1 MVEKLV
7 IVLDTGSVLNLA
19 KCHQLTLDLLNSGTS
34 VWNKLVKRACPESV
48 RINLGHIRPPRV
60 MSDRTMMTGV
70 LVQERAEMANLIAI
84 LKMLEDPKACL
95 LAILDLICQRF
106 ASYEEEHRL
115 GTVEGNGNEDE
126 DDNDLNMFEAYPAQL
141 VQVVD
146 SRNQP
151 CSVSLLGFWILQE
164 IEENFG
170 GGLEVKIEGIMI
182 DHLEE
187 PWLTFLSLRH
197 QEVMVKFDTH
207 TIRCESRVDVEM
219 ISSLLHQHQNLKMEW
234 LEVKGEI
241 GPEGWTALARAMQ
254 ARPGVVRHIETNRGA
269 LFGPLGGPYNGATE
283 EDLRAI
289 WVQLMPRGNM
299 VVQSSCKQW
308 FSDFFDRDGDGGEET
323 WRDLLGWSRQNPAF
337 CCEHC
342 MPIL

>member
-1 MVEKLV
+1 
-7 IVLDTGSVLNLA
+7 
-19 KCHQLTLDLLNSGTS
+19 
-34 VWNKLVKRACPESV
+34 
-48 RINLGHIRPPRV
+48 
-60 MSDRTMMTGV
+60 MTGV
-70 LVQERAEMANLIAI
+70 LVEERAEMANLIAI
-84 LKMLEDPKACL
+84 LKMLEDPEARL
-95 LAILDLICQRF
+95 RPILDLICQRF
-106 ASYEEEHRL
+106 ASYEDHHRL
-115 GTVEGNGNEDE
+115 GLLDGDDDDNGNED
-126 DDNDLNMFEAYPAQL
+126 DDNIVNIWEVYPEQL

-164 IEENFG
+164 LEENFG

-197 QEVMVKFDTH
+197 QEVMVRFDTH

-219 ISSLLHQHQNLKMEW
+219 ISNLIQQHQNLKNEW
-234 LEVKGEI
+234 FEVKGEI

-254 ARPGVVRHIETNRGA
+254 ASPGVVMHIETYREA

-289 WVQLMPRGNM
+289 WVQLMPGGNM
-299 VVQSSCKQW
+299 VVHSFCRGF
-308 FSDFFDRDGDGGEET
+308 FSDFFDRDGDGGEEA
-323 WRDLLGWSRQNPAF
+323 WRDLLGYSRENLAF
-337 CCEHC
+337 CCEEC
-342 MPIL
+342 TPI